1 MLTQSM
7 ELNADKQCHACAAEL
22 IARARFCRR
31 CGARQMDANTASARL
46 NCLAECETRPLTE
59 DTREFQSYSGQ
70 LIKIVTQSM
79 SARTAP
85 LHPSRGLQRLL
96 CTLITLPIWM
106 LIVLLS
112 PLDAYVAAK
121 AAADGMNHR

>member
-7 ELNADKQCHACAAEL
+7 ELNTNQRCRACATRL
-22 IARARFCRR
+22 TARARFCRR
-31 CGARQMDANTASARL
+31 CGVRQSDADTASTNL
-46 NCLAECETRPLTE
+46 SCLVECETRPLAE

-70 LIKIVTQSM
+70 LIKIVTQTM
-79 SARTAP
+79 SARTMP
-85 LHPSRGLQRLL
+85 LHPGRGLQRLL

-112 PLDAYVAAK
+112 PLDAYTAAK
-121 AAADGMNHR
+121 AAAGSINSR